1 MNGMSR
7 SPLERCA
14 YILEERLADAP
25 ALPPAYAQCL
35 KDALKYVR
43 RADEA
48 VRAADMILKGGV
60 K

>member
-1 MNGMSR
+1 MNR

-14 YILEERLADAP
+14 YILEERLATRMNVTRNVTFMQDRGI
-25 ALPPAYAQCL
+25 
-35 KDALKYVR
+35 DALKYVR

-48 VRAADMILKGGV
+48 VRVADMILKGGV